1 MENELGPRVADT
13 SKTTFQ
19 AVIVETAG
27 RERNLF
33 RTYTTGNGHC
43 AFSGPQILTTLAN
56 LDAWVRTGVK
66 PVKANFPA
74 ALGFDNTFEPPPMN
88 YP

>member
-1 MENELGPRVADT
+1 MADT